1 MKTSLGFLI
10 GCCVGGLS
18 GMSQSTESPSV
29 VPVGAFWIES
39 DGLNYAQD
47 GPGTKQLNV
56 AATLF
61 TWGVVENLDVQLE
74 WAGWTRSTA
83 ITPTGERETVSGW
96 GDMGIRT
103 KWNFSGDETNE
114 SAWAILTSLKIPAA
128 STAAGGNGEWEPG
141 MSLIYGQPL
150 SDGGGGVEAMV
161 AINALANGTTGHDA
175 AWFSSVVYGHSS
187 GWYGE
192 ILADYEPAATPNV
205 VSLSAG
211 VGFAYQVA
219 PSLALDFE
227 ILAGLNAAATDL
239 MAVFRVTWT
248 WDPPAAGYLSRETLR

>member
-150 SDGGGGVEAMV
+150 SDGGGGGSRPWWRSMPSPMARR
-161 AINALANGTTGHDA
+161 GTTRRGSVP
-175 AWFSSVVYGHSS
+175 SSMVIRRAGMEKYWLTTSPPPRRTWCRFRRAS
-187 GWYGE
+187 GLLTKWRPRWLW
-192 ILADYEPAATPNV
+192 ISKFWRD
-205 VSLSAG
+205 
-211 VGFAYQVA
+211 
-219 PSLALDFE
+219 
-227 ILAGLNAAATDL
+227 
-239 MAVFRVTWT
+239 
-248 WDPPAAGYLSRETLR
+248 